1 MEEERFITE
10 YNKLINRIKKAE
22 EFLES
27 DTYIGKD
34 KKPHKYQSLEEEI
47 RYKEKWIPE
56 YQKLIKET
64 AEKLEKDGSGASLEK
79 LIEHIRQSDDF
90 SKLGTI
96 KEQFAKV
103 KEINQRLAATE
114 VDNLIKNSTKM
125 GSPLAKAYM
134 TGITV

>member
-22 EFLES
+22 KFLES

-56 YQKLIKET
+56 YQKLIKEVGLMAT
-64 AEKLEKDGSGASLEK
+64 KY
-79 LIEHIRQSDDF
+79 
-90 SKLGTI
+90 
-96 KEQFAKV
+96 
-103 KEINQRLAATE
+103 KEITGY
-114 VDNLIKNSTKM
+114 KM
-125 GSPLAKAYM
+125 PMAEFMNGFCN
-134 TGITV
+134 

>member
-22 EFLES
+22 KFLES

-56 YQKLIKET
+56 YQKLVREAGLMVLKYKNITGYEM
-64 AEKLEKDGSGASLEK
+64 SLE
-79 LIEHIRQSDDF
+79 
-90 SKLGTI
+90 
-96 KEQFAKV
+96 EQMKGY
-103 KEINQRLAATE
+103 KEIR
-114 VDNLIKNSTKM
+114 
-125 GSPLAKAYM
+125 
-134 TGITV
+134 